1 MSIAYFNCASGAAGD
16 MILGAILSAGLP
28 FSHLQK
34 ELKKLSLTGYALRN
48 KKENRQ
54 KVLGANF
61 QVHVE
66 RPFPNP
72 TEERLHST
80 IERSSL
86 APAVKSLS
94 RKILHQILQTQ
105 RKVFE
110 IPANALYFDGKEAM
124 DVLVDVVGAAV
135 GFDFFRFKEI
145 FASPL
150 PFHRCYSD
158 DVVEA
163 LKGIPLEKSQTPH
176 RLVTITGASILK
188 TVVKHFGESPLS
200 RIEKSG
206 AGLGDMELFGQPNAL
221 KLTIGEGFLT
231 VVCEANIDDM
241 NPQWFDYCMEK
252 LLALGVVDVSLLPI
266 QMKKNRPG
274 VLLKVLCPW
283 DLKEK
288 AMEIILKETTTLGVR
303 YYPVE
308 RKILTRELKTVE
320 TRFGKLPVK
329 FAKDGDAQI
338 EKWIPEYDAC
348 RKIAQARKIPLRKVY
363 EEVLKNLQSSH

>member
-1 MSIAYFNCASGAAGD
+1 
-16 MILGAILSAGLP
+16 MILGAMLSAGLP
-28 FSHLQK
+28 FTHLQK
-34 ELKKLSLTGYALRN
+34 ELKKLLLTGYVLSNR
-48 KKENRQ
+48 KENRQ
-54 KVLGANF
+54 KVLGMNF
-61 QVHVE
+61 QVHIE

-72 TEERLHST
+72 TEERLHSV

-86 APAVKSLS
+86 APSVKSLS
-94 RKILHQILQTQ
+94 RKILHQILTAQ

-110 IPANALYFDGKEAM
+110 IPTNALYFDGKEAV
-124 DVLVDVVGAAV
+124 DVLVDVVGNAI

-158 DVVEA
+158 DVTES
-163 LKGIPLEKSQTPH
+163 LKGIPLEKLQTPH

-188 TVVKHFGESPLS
+188 TVVKHFGESPLR

-206 AGLGDMELFGQPNAL
+206 MGLGDMDFARQPNTL
-221 KLTIGEGFLT
+221 KLFIGEGFPT

-241 NPQWFDYCMEK
+241 NPQWFDFCMEK
-252 LLALGVVDVSLLPI
+252 LLALGVVDVTLQPI

-274 VLLKVLCPW
+274 VLLKAICPW
-283 DLKEK
+283 ELKEK
-288 AMEIILKETTTLGVR
+288 TIETILKETTTLGVR

-338 EKWIPEYDAC
+338 EKWIPEYEAC
-348 RKIAQARKIPLRKVY
+348 RKIAQAQKIPLRKVY
-363 EEVLKNLQSSH
+363 DEILRAAPHATAHNKN